1 MIKRPQLIA
10 SKFPIP
16 VKREDDRLLP
26 VKREDDRLLPGKRKD
41 DRLLPGRRPEDRLYP
56 MYYYD
61 NRLLDDRIPQR
72 KTDDYFRG
80 RALGN

>member
-1 MIKRPQLIA
+1 
-10 SKFPIP
+10 
-16 VKREDDRLLP
+16 
-26 VKREDDRLLPGKRKD
+26 
-41 DRLLPGRRPEDRLYP
+41 